1 MGASGELIHMN
12 SALTRSFVTF
22 SFFVALTGAAQV
34 NSRTNPASGN
44 WHDPSWSLGVLP
56 NSSQT
61 AIMVTNSGWK
71 AVAVTRTTA
80 TSFPSSLNI
89 RNLTVSSPVDSF
101 NTLMLN
107 FAGRESPLR
116 VAESFH
122 LGSNSVFLTLDS
134 GLRVGNAFNIDGIV
148 NHTDFSDVSASSI
161 LLGNTAPPA
170 EFDPF
175 AYSAEYNLTNGTLTV
190 GDRLFIGVSSPSTV
204 RHYGGS
210 NHVNEL
216 RVGLGRYLLWG
227 GTLAAN
233 TLKIGSQFGEFF
245 HLAGD
250 VSVTNPVIVGANDGF
265 FTSNTNL
272 SGHYTM
278 RGGTL
283 RAPAIRVGT
292 PNDASS
298 LGAEGSFNQEGGTNI
313 TSTLHVGAGGMGNT
327 FRCRYDLHV
336 GGLLR
341 SSSTTVGPGYAV
353 WFFHVTAFHLIDGPL
368 NLLGVRDPS
377 ATFMNRP
384 FYQLGGN
391 GTLRCH
397 SLTVSNGLFVQTSG
411 TNDINGDLL
420 LASSDMPTEYNL
432 FDGRLTA
439 SNTIARV
446 GRFTND
452 YFHHEGGVHVVANAL
467 SLTGPS
473 PDGVVYELT
482 RTSMFTYPELIA
494 PHIRITNGA
503 FRHYRG
509 GSISNSGTITL
520 AGGQWQ
526 EGIAAN
532 TQLGAL
538 RLGSASANSMI
549 TFIHTLGIIRFL
561 PSAAQ
566 PWAPDGRLLIKSW
579 SGSTN
584 GGGDHQII
592 FGNSSA
598 GLTAQ
603 QLSQIRFRNPAG
615 LPPGDYAARI
625 LSTGEIVPV
634 SQPSLAYTR
643 NGSRLT
649 IQWPS
654 GYTLQTA
661 TNISGPFTDIN
672 QGSPYEIQLGTEPQ
686 RYYRLRP

>member
-1 MGASGELIHMN
+1 MNFARTRLI
-12 SALTRSFVTF
+12 LTSLF
-22 SFFVALTGAAQV
+22 SFALTGAAQV
-34 NSRTNPASGN
+34 NSWTSPGSGN

-56 NSSQT
+56 DSSQSQ
-61 AIMVTNSGWK
+61 IMITNSGWK
-71 AVAVTRTTA
+71 AVAINRTTA
-80 TSFPSSLNI
+80 TSFPSTLNI

-122 LGSNSVFLTLDS
+122 LGTNSVFLTLDS
-134 GLRVGNAFNIDGIV
+134 GLQVGNAFNIDGAV
-148 NHTDFSDVSASSI
+148 NHTDFSEVSAASI
-161 LLGNTAPPA
+161 LLGNTGPTNLT
-170 EFDPF
+170 PF
-175 AYSAEYNLTNGTLTV
+175 VYSAEYNLTNGTLTV
-190 GDRLFIGVSSPSTV
+190 GNRLFVGVSSLSAV
-204 RHYGGS
+204 RQFGGS

-216 RVGLGRYLLWG
+216 RVGFGRYHLEG
-227 GTLAAN
+227 GILAAN
-233 TLKIGSQFGEFF
+233 TLKIGSSFSDFLQ
-245 HLAGD
+245 LAGE
-250 VSVTNPVIVGANDGF
+250 VSVTNPVIVGYNDGF
-265 FTSNTNL
+265 FTSNTNIT
-272 SGHYTM
+272 GNYTM

-283 RAPAIRVGT
+283 RAPAIRIGT
-292 PNDASS
+292 PNDAASA
-298 LGAEGSFNQEGGTNI
+298 GAQGWFNQEGGTNI
-313 TSTLHVGAGGMGNT
+313 ATTLQVGSGGMGNT
-327 FRCRYDLHV
+327 FQSRYDLHA

-377 ATFMNRP
+377 ASFMNRP
-384 FYQLGGN
+384 FYQLGGD

-411 TNDINGDLL
+411 TNDIAGDLL
-420 LASSDMPTEYNL
+420 LASSDMPTGYTL
-432 FDGRLTA
+432 YDGRLTA
-439 SNTIARV
+439 SNTIARA

-452 YFHHEGGVHVVANAL
+452 YFLHDGGVHVVANAL

-494 PHIRITNGA
+494 PNIRITNGT

-526 EGIAAN
+526 EGIAGN

-549 TFIHTLGIIRFL
+549 SFIHTLGIIRFL
-561 PSAAQ
+561 PSTAV
-566 PWAPDGRLLIKSW
+566 PWASDARLIIKSW

-584 GGGDHQII
+584 GGGNHQII

-603 QLSQIRFRNPAG
+603 QLSQIRFRDPAG
-615 LPPGDYAARI
+615 LPPGDYAAGI
-625 LSTGEIVPV
+625 LATGEIVPM

-643 NGSRLT
+643 NGSHLT

-661 TNISGPFTDIN
+661 TNISGPFSDIN
-672 QGSPYEIQLGTEPQ
+672 TSSPYDIQPGTEPQ
-686 RYYRLRP
+686 RYFRVRP